1 MALLAKVQLAV
12 FLTIHLFRKY
22 QIKLVLPLDLKEE
35 GFQLALL
42 SLLTLKNLSRICQI
56 LLR

>member
-1 MALLAKVQLAV
+1 MALLAKVQLVV
-12 FLTIHLFRKY
+12 FRIIHLFRKY
-22 QIKLVLPLDLKEE
+22 QIKLALPLDLKVE